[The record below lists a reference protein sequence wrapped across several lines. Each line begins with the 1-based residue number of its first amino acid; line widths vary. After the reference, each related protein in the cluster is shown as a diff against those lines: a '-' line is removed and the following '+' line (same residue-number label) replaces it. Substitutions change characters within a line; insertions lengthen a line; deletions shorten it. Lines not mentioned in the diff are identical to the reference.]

1 MVAENGEGAEWHL
14 CQSEIGCNRLRRHTL
29 PSEEQTIDVV
39 ARQAHKVGAEVR
51 GGPQDAA
58 EPLDITGV
66 TANLKV

>member
-1 MVAENGEGAEWHL
+1 V
-14 CQSEIGCNRLRRHTL
+14 L

-39 ARQAHKVGAEVR
+39 ARQAHNVGAEVR